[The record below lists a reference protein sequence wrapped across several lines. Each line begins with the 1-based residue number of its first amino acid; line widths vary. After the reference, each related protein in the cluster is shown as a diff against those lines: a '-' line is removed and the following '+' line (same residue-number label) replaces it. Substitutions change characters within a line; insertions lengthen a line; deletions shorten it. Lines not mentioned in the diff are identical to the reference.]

1 MKLFACQSCGHLL
14 YFENTSCERCGH
26 KIGYLPEKEMMS
38 AVEPQG
44 ANWTALADAQTLY
57 RFCANWEQHAC
68 NWMVEADSQSPYCR
82 ACQHN
87 RTIPDV
93 SDPARHNLWKR
104 IEEAKRRLF
113 YSLIKLRL
121 PLPTPGSGDPQPLVF
136 DFLADPPDRKEI
148 MTGHEHGAITISLTE
163 ADDSEREKVRT
174 SMREP
179 YRTLLGHFRH
189 EVGHFY
195 WDRLVRDAGEL
206 ESFRELFGDEREDY
220 NEALN
225 RYYQTG
231 PAANWQASYVSA
243 YATMHPWEDFA
254 ETWAHYLHIIDTLE
268 MAYAFSLSVAPRIGA
283 DEGLSAVVDRN
294 PYKATSV
301 ESLLDAWLPITFAV
315 NSLNR
320 AMGQPDLY
328 PFVISAPAVRKLG
341 YIHDLVRAKRFDA
354 NKKAASSSATQS
366 KSAVDGT
373 RRERRGIAA
382 LWSNAMS
389 SLRGSQA

>member
-1 MKLFACQSCGHLL
+1 MKLFACQHCGNLL

-26 KIGYLPEKEMMS
+26 KIGYLPELETMS
-38 AVEPQG
+38 AVEPEG
-44 ANWTALADAQTLY
+44 ASWSALADPKTLY

-68 NWMVEADSQSPYCR
+68 NWMVEADSPSPYCR

-93 SDPARHNLWKR
+93 SDPERHVLWKR

-121 PLPTPGSGDPQPLVF
+121 PLPTPASGDPQPLVF

-220 NEALN
+220 GDALN
-225 RYYQTG
+225 RYYASG
-231 PAANWQASYVSA
+231 PAPNWQASYVSA

-283 DEGLSAVVDRN
+283 EEGQSAMVDRN
-294 PYKATSV
+294 PYKTGSI
-301 ESLLDAWLPITFAV
+301 ETLLEAWLPLTFAV

-341 YIHDLVRAKRFDA
+341 YIHDLVRAKRSDA
-354 NKKAASSSATQS
+354 TQKAAAAAAKS